1 MLWLLRPLVVIC
13 AGLTLL
19 GSAAGQTAN
28 GGEGPMLRVGFNAA
42 PALAYFNEDGAPDG
56 QIVRITQKLLA
67 KAARPA
73 EIGIYPTPRLLK
85 SLQDGELDLS
95 VLDRAG
101 APEGCCLFSTAPLM
115 TQVLRIY
122 WLAKQTPIHSK
133 EELLGKSLIVVH
145 GDGYAGLID
154 FVRDEN
160 SRIRVQTAP
169 TFAAGWQLLASGGA
183 DYLLA
188 DEVTLQETAGDS
200 LPKNLKSAV
209 IGRFPVHLVL
219 NKRYPEASR
228 EMARLE
234 SLLRDIDAGR

>member
-1 MLWLLRPLVVIC
+1 MPRLLRALVVFC

-19 GSAAGQTAN
+19 GNAAGQTAN
-28 GGEGPMLRVGFNAA
+28 GAEGPMLRVGFNASV
-42 PALAYFNEDGAPDG
+42 PLAYFNEDGAPDG

-85 SLQDGELDLS
+85 SLRDGELDLS
-95 VLDRAG
+95 MLDRAS
-101 APEGCCLFSTAPLM
+101 ALADCCLFSTLPVM

-122 WLAKQTPIHSK
+122 WLDKQAPFHSK
-133 EELLGKSLIVVH
+133 EELIGKSLIVLG
-145 GDGYAGLID
+145 GDGYAGLLD
-154 FVRDEN
+154 FVQAEN
-160 SRIRVQTAP
+160 SRIRLETAP
-169 TFAAGWQLLASGGA
+169 TFAAGWQMLASGRT

-188 DEVTLQETAGDS
+188 DEVTLREMAADS

-219 NKRYPEASR
+219 NKNYPEASR
-228 EMARLE
+228 EMVRLE
-234 SLLRDIDAGR
+234 SLLKEIDAGR